1 MAALTHERERSAV
14 SGGEGAP
21 APSPNGTRPAAR
33 SEARRPPRGEAPSAH
48 EYRAELIV
56 GLSFVAA
63 ATAVALL
70 GDSGRSLELGPAIAL
85 VLAYGALSRVRFHAG
100 AGHTVPTQLVFVPM
114 LFILPTELVPLLVL
128 AGMVAGN
135 LPDYLRGVLHPGR
148 ALMLLGD
155 AWHAV
160 GPAAVL
166 LAAGA
171 VVPTW
176 GEWPWYVV
184 ALAAQFA
191 VDFSVYAARARLALD
206 IPGRDQL
213 RVLAWVWLVDALLAP
228 VGLLAAFATVGY
240 PYAFALVLPLALLL
254 KLFARERNERIDQAL
269 ELGGAYRG
277 IAMLLGDLLEE
288 ADEYT
293 GGDHTRGVVALSLEV
308 AEELGLDERQR
319 HNVELAALLHDI
331 GKIVIPDTIIN
342 KPGPLDDE
350 RVGADEDAHDR
361 GPAHAR
367 PRRRRAARGRD
378 DRARLTRALGRRRL
392 SGRARRRADPA
403 RGDGRRGLR
412 RLQRDDD
419 RPLLPP
425 RPLDGRGTGGAARQC
440 RASVRAG
447 RRRGHR
453 ARRRAQH
460 AGRLVGP
467 RDRAQVDVPERD
479 RRRAARG
486 LAEVAA
492 LVGERRLRAR
502 RPSGRCAPAAPRATR
517 RSSGS
522 ASRICTSG
530 AFAIASITDSSP
542 TVKQAS
548 GSPAGVGRS
557 RRRPA
562 RTCAPAAAR

>member
-1 MAALTHERERSAV
+1 MAALTHELERPAV
-14 SGGEGAP
+14 SSGETAPGAP
-21 APSPNGTRPAAR
+21 PPSPNGMRPAVR
-33 SEARRPPRGEAPSAH
+33 SETRRPRRGEAPSAY
-48 EYRAELIV
+48 EYRAELVV
-56 GLSFVAA
+56 GLSFFAAA
-63 ATAVALL
+63 ATVALL
-70 GDSGRSLELGPAIAL
+70 GDSGRSLQVGPAIVL

-100 AGHTVPTQLVFVPM
+100 AGHTVPTELVFVPM

-148 ALMLLGD
+148 ALMLPGD
-155 AWHAV
+155 AWHAI

-176 GEWPWYVV
+176 GEWPWYVL
-184 ALAAQFA
+184 ALAGQFA

-240 PYAFALVLPLALLL
+240 PYAFVLVLPLALLL

-288 ADEYT
+288 SDEYT

-342 KPGPLDDE
+342 KPGPLNDE
-350 RVGADEDAHDR
+350 EWALMRTHTIEGQRMLDRVGGVLREVGMIVRASHERWDGGGYPDGLPGERIPREATVVAACDAFNAMTTDR
-361 GPAHAR
+361 SYRRARSTEEALEELRVNAGLQFAPDVVAAIVRVVERSMPDVSSAHAI
-367 PRRRRAARGRD
+367 
-378 DRARLTRALGRRRL
+378 ALR
-392 SGRARRRADPA
+392 
-403 RGDGRRGLR
+403 
-412 RLQRDDD
+412 
-419 RPLLPP
+419 
-425 RPLDGRGTGGAARQC
+425 
-440 RASVRAG
+440 
-447 RRRGHR
+447 
-453 ARRRAQH
+453 
-460 AGRLVGP
+460 
-467 RDRAQVDVPERD
+467 
-479 RRRAARG
+479 
-486 LAEVAA
+486 
-492 LVGERRLRAR
+492 
-502 RPSGRCAPAAPRATR
+502 
-517 RSSGS
+517 
-522 ASRICTSG
+522 
-530 AFAIASITDSSP
+530 
-542 TVKQAS
+542 
-548 GSPAGVGRS
+548 
-557 RRRPA
+557 
-562 RTCAPAAAR
+562 